1 MGFKYTATTASIGFD
16 YNTPLTSDAFST
28 QLLHMD
34 NQRGKPYLSGY
45 ISDQIIEFIN
55 PPNVV
60 PDCFKE
66 IYLIDPSNIDLENS
80 PIIRSGYL
88 KILDSGK
95 IDPNCYAVKDGV
107 VRLYKGNIDR
117 NSEIYIKALHR
128 LRNEQKKKNND
139 RGQGGGRGGGG
150 KKGGKRGQRGRF

>member
-16 YNTPLTSDAFST
+16 YNFPLTSDAFST

-45 ISDQIIEFIN
+45 ISDQILEFIN
-55 PPNVV
+55 PPNVI

-66 IYLIDPSNIDLENS
+66 IYLISPGIIDFENS
-80 PIIRSGYL
+80 PIIRCGYL
-88 KILDSGK
+88 KLLDSGK

-107 VRLYKGNIDR
+107 VKLYRGGIDTK
-117 NSEIYIKALHR
+117 SEIYKKALRR
-128 LRNEQKKKNND
+128 LRNEQKQKNND
-139 RGQGGGRGGGG
+139 KGQGGRGGRGG
-150 KKGGKRGQRGRF
+150 KKGGRGGQRGRF